1 MKNLL
6 LRSFVIL
13 LGMNQAIAASSNGEA
28 LVAFNEYSQLD
39 DDVHEFQRRVRER
52 PGQDN
57 GQRPPRPGQDGEP
70 EIPDHI
76 LNLMVNA
83 CLDKV
88 INQDCKVEVFTG
100 NFVKGKCVKD
110 HKPGTDRLICAIPP
124 PPRD

>member
-6 LRSFVIL
+6 LTSFVIL
-13 LGMNQAIAASSNGEA
+13 LSMNQSKAASLNGEA
-28 LVAFNEYSQLD
+28 LVAFNEYSNSD
-39 DDVHEFQRRVRER
+39 DFDVHERQRRERLR
-52 PGQDN
+52 PGQD
-57 GQRPPRPGQDGEP
+57 GQRPPRPGQEGDP
-70 EIPDHI
+70 EIPDNI
-76 LNLMVNA
+76 LNLMVNS

-124 PPRD
+124 PLRD

>member
-1 MKNLL
+1 
-6 LRSFVIL
+6 
-13 LGMNQAIAASSNGEA
+13 MNQSKAASDFGEA
-28 LVAFNEYSQLD
+28 LVAFNEYSD
-39 DDVHEFQRRVRER
+39 SEDSDIHELQRRERYR

-57 GQRPPRPGQDGEP
+57 GQRPSRPGQEGDP

-76 LNLMVNA
+76 LSLMVNS

-88 INQDCKVEVFTG
+88 INQECKVEVQTG
-100 NFVKGKCVKD
+100 NFVKGKCIKD